1 MVLLTRLPLASSID
15 YFAVMPYLSMQ
26 TNRDL
31 PEKKQTELLGA
42 ASKIVASELGKPES
56 VVMVSFAPAV
66 HMTFA
71 GEESPTAFLEL
82 RSIGVP
88 DSKRNSL
95 SSALTDL
102 VARNCE
108 IKPDRIFV
116 VLVDVNARFWSL
128 SGATIG

>member
-1 MVLLTRLPLASSID
+1 M
-15 YFAVMPYLSMQ
+15 
-26 TNRDL
+26 
-31 PEKKQTELLGA
+31 
-42 ASKIVASELGKPES
+42 GKPES
-56 VVMVSFAPAV
+56 YVMVSFAPAER
-66 HMTFA
+66 MTFA

-82 RSIGVP
+82 RSIGIP
-88 DSKRNSL
+88 DLKRNSL

-128 SGATIG
+128 NGATIG

>member
-1 MVLLTRLPLASSID
+1 
-15 YFAVMPYLSMQ
+15 MPYLSIQ
-26 TNRDL
+26 TNRTL
-31 PEKKQTELLGA
+31 PEKKQTQLLGA

-56 VVMVSFAPAV
+56 YVMVSFAPAAR
-66 HMTFA
+66 MSFA

-82 RSIGVP
+82 RSIGIP
-88 DSKRNSL
+88 DLKRNSL

-116 VLVDVNARFWSL
+116 VLVDIDARFWSL

>member
-1 MVLLTRLPLASSID
+1 
-15 YFAVMPYLSMQ
+15 
-26 TNRDL
+26 
-31 PEKKQTELLGA
+31 
-42 ASKIVASELGKPES
+42 
-56 VVMVSFAPAV
+56 MVSFAPAV
-66 HMTFA
+66 QMTFA

-95 SSALTDL
+95 TAALTDL

-128 SGATIG
+128 SGATIA

>member
-1 MVLLTRLPLASSID
+1 
-15 YFAVMPYLSMQ
+15 MPYLSIQ
-26 TNRDL
+26 TNRVL
-31 PEKKQTELLGA
+31 PDEKQTELLGA
-42 ASKIVASELGKPES
+42 ALKIVATQLGKPES
-56 VVMVSFAPAV
+56 YVMVSFAPAV
-66 HMTFA
+66 RMTYA

-82 RSIGVP
+82 RSIGIP
-88 DSKRNSL
+88 DLKRNSL

-128 SGATIG
+128 NGATIG

>member
-15 YFAVMPYLSMQ
+15 YFAVMPYLSIQ

-71 GEESPTAFLEL
+71 GEPHGIFRVTKHRGSGLQAELSQFGLNRPGCAEL
-82 RSIGVP
+82 R
-88 DSKRNSL
+88 N
-95 SSALTDL
+95 
-102 VARNCE
+102 
-108 IKPDRIFV
+108 
-116 VLVDVNARFWSL
+116 
-128 SGATIG
+128 